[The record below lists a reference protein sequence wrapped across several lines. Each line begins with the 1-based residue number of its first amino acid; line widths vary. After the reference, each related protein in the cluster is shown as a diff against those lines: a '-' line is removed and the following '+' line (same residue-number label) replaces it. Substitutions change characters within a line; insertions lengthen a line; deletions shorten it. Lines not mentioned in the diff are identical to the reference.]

1 VNTRVPGFLKP
12 GSPGVGCWV
21 FRPSGTRVTAPA
33 AKIFNIF
40 NRGTWVTRGNPGV
53 GCWVFYGFLVHKGE
67 PGLSVCAVEAV
78 VGACDSPQLVCLLV
92 CLSDIQLISPV
103 VLALSLIIT
112 NSILCRGV
120 DCTVYIDASYQI

>member
-1 VNTRVPGFLKP
+1 MRDSQG
-12 GSPGVGCWV
+12 
-21 FRPSGTRVTAPA
+21 
-33 AKIFNIF
+33 
-40 NRGTWVTRGNPGV
+40 GTWVTRGNLGV

-78 VGACDSPQLVCLLV
+78 VGACDSPQLVCLF
-92 CLSDIQLISPV
+92 DIQLISPV

-120 DCTVYIDASYQI
+120 DCTVYIDAAYEI